1 MPNIYQSLTYHA
13 LRQPDA
19 IAVVDGDKTFT
30 FPAFAEYARRY
41 AACLTQ
47 AGIQRGDRVFALLE
61 NSADYLALY
70 HATALTGFILVPVNV
85 RLSTREIA
93 WMIGHGEPK
102 IVLYD
107 PRNAHSAEAVRAA
120 CGADVQWVAIE
131 DLPIAESIPDFDPQI
146 VESGSVDDDDVAL
159 IIYTSGT
166 TSLPK
171 GAMLRHAGLVWNSIN
186 YQIELGINKDCRAV
200 LAAPLFHIGGYGVI
214 NGPILAA
221 GGQLSMLS
229 RFESE
234 AIISHLRTY
243 TPTHLFL
250 LSPMWVSLT
259 DHPGFGDLRFPDVR
273 YVQTAAAP
281 LAEYR
286 QELIRKVFPNAEF
299 GWGFGLTEAC
309 VTIFKNRTTAE
320 ILSHPGSVGYR
331 WPHFS
336 YRLVDE
342 EGQILTDPFAEGA
355 LEIKG
360 PTIFAGYWNDAE
372 ATRSTLL
379 PDGWMRTGDLIRF
392 DKDGFAYFVGRAK
405 DMVKTGGENVSAL
418 EVEIGILEHPD
429 VSEAAAYGAPHDYW
443 GEELRAAVVPVPGR
457 SVDTEAL
464 LQFCRGRLTG
474 FKIPKKITVVDTL
487 PKSSSGKV
495 QKFKLKDMLK

>member
-1 MPNIYQSLTYHA
+1 MPNIYQSLTYQA
-13 LRQPDA
+13 LRQPNA
-19 IAVVDGDKTFT
+19 IAVVDGERSFT
-30 FPAFAEYARRY
+30 FPAFTDYIQKCAVALRE
-41 AACLTQ
+41 L
-47 AGIQRGDRVFALLE
+47 GIARGDRVFALLE
-61 NSADYLALY
+61 NSAEYLALY

-85 RLSTREIA
+85 RLSAREIA
-93 WMIGHGEPK
+93 WMVGHGGPK
-102 IVLYD
+102 VVLYD
-107 PRNAHSAEAVRAA
+107 PRNAASAEAVKPL
-120 CGADVQWVAIE
+120 CGDDVRWIAIG
-131 DLPIAESIPDFDPQI
+131 DLPIASRTPDFDSQAAQ
-146 VESGSVDDDDVAL
+146 SGAVGDDDIAL

-171 GAMLRHAGLVWNSIN
+171 GAMLRHAGLVWNAVN
-186 YQIELGINKDCRAV
+186 YQIELGINKDCKSV

-214 NGPILAA
+214 NGPILTS

-229 RFESE
+229 RFEAD
-234 AIISHLRTY
+234 AIITHLQTFSS
-243 TPTHLFL
+243 THLFL
-250 LSPMWVSLT
+250 LSPMWVALT

-286 QELIRKVFPNAEF
+286 QDLIRKVFCNAEF

-320 ILSHPGSVGYR
+320 IQSHPGSVGYR
-331 WPHFS
+331 WPHFA
-336 YRLVDE
+336 YRLVDDD
-342 EGQILTDPFAEGA
+342 GVPLTDPTAAGA

-360 PTIFAGYWNDAE
+360 PTIFAGYWNDE
-372 ATRSTLL
+372 ETTRAVLL

-392 DKDGFAYFVGRAK
+392 DSDGFAYFVGRAK

-429 VSEAAAYGAPHDYW
+429 VSEAAAFGVPHDYW
-443 GEELRAAVVPVPGR
+443 GEELRAAVVAVPGR
-457 SVDTEAL
+457 AIDVDAL
-464 LQFCRGRLTG
+464 HAFCRGRLSG
-474 FKIPKKITVVDTL
+474 FKIPKKIVVVDAL

-495 QKFKLKDMLK
+495 QKFRLKDMLA

>member
-1 MPNIYQSLTYHA
+1 MPNIYQSLTYQA

-19 IAVVDGDKTFT
+19 VAVIDGETTFT
-30 FPAFAEYARRY
+30 FPAFAEYVRKY
-41 AACLTQ
+41 AACLAQ
-47 AGIQRGDRVFALLE
+47 AGIQRGDRVFAMLE

-70 HATALTGFILVPVNV
+70 HATAITGFILVPVNV
-85 RLSTREIA
+85 RLSAREVA
-93 WMIGHGEPK
+93 WMVGHCEPK

-107 PRNAHSAEAVRAA
+107 PRNAESAEAVRAD
-120 CGADVQWVAIE
+120 CDVNVQWIAIG
-131 DLPIAESIPDFDPQI
+131 DVPVDQSVPDFDPQI
-146 VESGSVDDDDVAL
+146 AQSGSVEDDDVAL

-234 AIISHLRTY
+234 AIIAHLQTY

-259 DHPGFGDLRFPDVR
+259 DYPGFGELRFPDVR

-342 EGQILTDPFAEGA
+342 EGQILTDPSAEGA

-360 PTIFAGYWNDAE
+360 PTIFAGYWNDE
-372 ATRSTLL
+372 ETTRSVLL

-392 DKDGFAYFVGRAK
+392 DKDGFAYFVGRSK

-429 VSEAAAYGAPHDYW
+429 VSEAAAYGVPHDYW
-443 GEELRAAVVPVPGR
+443 GEELRTAVVAVPGR
-457 SVDTEAL
+457 TIDVEAL
-464 LQFCRGRLTG
+464 HQFCRGRLTG
-474 FKIPKKITVVDTL
+474 FKIPKKITVVEAL
-487 PKSSSGKV
+487 PKSSSGKI